1 MCTVVILRRP
11 DHKWPLILAANRDE
25 MATRSWRKPGRH
37 WPDRIDVI
45 AGLDVEA
52 GGTWLG
58 INDTGVIAG
67 VLNRRGS
74 LGRDAKLRSRG
85 ELPLEALDHADAVD
99 AAAALAGLD
108 GRSWRSFNMVIAD
121 NRDAF
126 WIKSLGPDGTGRVA
140 VAPIP
145 EGLHMLTSGD
155 LDDRASGRIATYL
168 PKFRAAAIPDPDSG
182 DWIAWEALLAAHGEG
197 PETSDDARERSM
209 SVITETGFGTLSSSL
224 LALPSASDLGAVPI
238 WRFAGGRP
246 GDVPFMPIDLQGCRA
261 HSMGD

>member
-11 DHKWPLILAANRDE
+11 EHKWPLLFAANRDE
-25 MATRSWRKPGRH
+25 MAARPWKKPARH
-37 WPDRIDVI
+37 WPDRADVI

-99 AAAALAGLD
+99 AAAALGRLD

-126 WIKSLGPDGTGRVA
+126 WIKSLGPDGNGRVV
-140 VAPIP
+140 VAPISG
-145 EGLHMLTSGD
+145 GLHMLTSGE
-155 LDDRASGRIATYL
+155 LDDPASGRIATYL
-168 PKFRAAAIPDPDSG
+168 PKFHAAPVPDPDKG
-182 DWIAWEALLAAHGEG
+182 DWQAWEALLGTHGEG
-197 PETSDDARERSM
+197 PETADYARERSM
-209 SVITETGFGTLSSSL
+209 CVITETGFGTLSSSL
-224 LALPSASDLGAVPI
+224 MALPAAAELGLKPV
-238 WRFAGGRP
+238 WRFAAGRP
-246 GDVPFMPIDLQGCRA
+246 GETTYESRA
-261 HSMGD
+261 L